1 MSVLSARVDFPSA
14 AAPHPIY
21 ARRMTESES
30 ADQVTR
36 PAGIAATIS
45 FGTPRVGVRAYFATQ
60 HLWNARHMAQL
71 CADSEADLVE
81 QGFRGM
87 DRAVRAFALA
97 AVMESVAF
105 LEALVNGV
113 WQDAADYDPRSPD
126 SRLAG
131 LSVQS
136 IARLG
141 ELWRNDRVERSLS
154 VIDKYQVAL
163 ACVDQPKMDIGGEPG
178 QSVDAII
185 LLRNDLLHFKP
196 KTRWTDEVHRLE
208 ERLRPRIGKNPLFDI
223 NPWLPDHALTSSCA
237 KLAYEKSREF
247 AENWWQRMGFTW
259 DAINEVDGM
268 GPQIPIKS

>member
-1 MSVLSARVDFPSA
+1 MAELCTTNEAGLVD
-14 AAPHPIY
+14 
-21 ARRMTESES
+21 
-30 ADQVTR
+30 
-36 PAGIAATIS
+36 
-45 FGTPRVGVRAYFATQ
+45 
-60 HLWNARHMAQL
+60 
-71 CADSEADLVE
+71 
-81 QGFRGM
+81 QGFRGI

-113 WQDAADYDPRSPD
+113 WQDAADCDPRSPN

-154 VIDKYQVAL
+154 VLDRYQVAL
-163 ACVDQPKMDIGGEPG
+163 TCVDQPKIDIGGEPG

-185 LLRNDLLHFKP
+185 LLRNELLHFKP
-196 KTRWTDEVHRLE
+196 KTRWTDELHRLE
-208 ERLRPRIGKNPLFDI
+208 IRLLPRIAKNPLFDV
-223 NPWLPDHALTSSCA
+223 NPWLPDHALTSGCA
-237 KLAYEKSREF
+237 NLAYEKSREF

-259 DAINEVDGM
+259 EAIGEVDGM
-268 GPQIPIKS
+268 RPQNPIA